1 MKNVKTILNI
11 IIQVLTAP
19 FNILLKSNAISK
31 PNKQVKPVVVL
42 GIALLIVLV
51 VIFVYYYAG
60 DVFKW

>member
-19 FNILLKSNAISK
+19 FNILLKSNAISN

-60 DVFKW
+60 DVSKW